1 MPTRSTSALPPLH
14 ATFDALPLMHPTL
27 VDALPAGPGWL
38 FELKWD
44 GVRVLALRRAGVVRL
59 HARSGAD
66 VTRRYPEVTAAVGAL
81 PGGDL
86 ALDGEIVVLQ
96 PDGRSSFERLAH
108 RMHVTAD
115 RAVAAAAAQHPAAA
129 IFFDALGLD
138 GRDLRALPL
147 RRRVARLARVL
158 PARGTIRWGDHVAG
172 QGQAFLD
179 AVCAAGGEGVVAKR
193 ADAPYRGGRRA
204 EWLKVKCVRTAE
216 FVIGGWTAP
225 QGSRAHLGAV
235 HLGYFAD
242 DGALVYA
249 GRAGSGLDDR
259 TLTALAARLAPLAV
273 PRCPFARGE
282 PPAGREH
289 HWVRPELVC
298 AVRFTEW
305 TSDGRARHP
314 VFLALRPAR
323 RAADVRRPPG

>member
-1 MPTRSTSALPPLH
+1 
-14 ATFDALPLMHPTL
+14 MHPTL
-27 VDALPAGPGWL
+27 VRALPPGPGWL

-44 GVRVLALRRAGVVRL
+44 GVRVLALRRDGVVRL

-66 VTRRYPEVTAAVGAL
+66 VTRTYPEVTAAVAAL

-86 ALDGEIVVLQ
+86 ALDGEIVVLE

-108 RMHVTAD
+108 RMHLTSD
-115 RAVAAAAAQHPAAA
+115 RAVAAAAAQHPATA
-129 IFFDALGLD
+129 IFFDALGLG

-147 RRRVARLARVL
+147 RQRVARLARVL
-158 PARGTIRWGDHVAG
+158 SARGTIRWGDHVAG
-172 QGQAFLD
+172 HGQAFLD
-179 AVCAAGGEGVVAKR
+179 AVRAAGGEGVVAKR

-204 EWLKVKCVRTAE
+204 EWLKVKCDRVGE

-235 HLGYFAD
+235 HVGYFD
-242 DGALVYA
+242 DGGMLVYA

-259 TLTALAARLAPLAV
+259 TLATLAARLAPLAI
-273 PRCPFARGE
+273 PRCPFDRGD
-282 PPAGREH
+282 PPSGREH
-289 HWVRPELVC
+289 HWVRPALVC
-298 AVRFTEW
+298 TVRFTEW

-314 VFLALRPAR
+314 VFLELRPSR
-323 RAADVRRPPG
+323 RPADVRRPDG